1 MGEGIA
7 AHDNFELLLPLRDG
21 SCFLPMRVSDY
32 FAKLRTP
39 KLVLWC
45 YLAWYAAIV
54 PFYFDPS
61 PILWLTAIGISALIG
76 IALIF
81 ATKVP
86 GLPMDGWTKF
96 RLFLFPFCVS
106 SYSALIKG
114 KGFIL
119 LFPTEMKPLLAG
131 IGACLG
137 VIAFQRLCVAL
148 VPPGLQADGPPGDT
162 GCP

>member
-1 MGEGIA
+1 MV
-7 AHDNFELLLPLRDG
+7 PR
-21 SCFLPMRVSDY
+21 SMRVIAY
-32 FAKLRTP
+32 FAKLKLP

-45 YLAWYAAIV
+45 YLAWYLAVI

-61 PILWLTAIGISALIG
+61 PVIWLSALGISALIG

-86 GLPMDGWTKF
+86 GQPMEGWTKF

-114 KGFIL
+114 RGFIL
-119 LFPTEMKPLLAG
+119 LFPTEPQPLCAG
-131 IGACLG
+131 IAACTAMVL
-137 VIAFQRLCVAL
+137 FQRACKAL
-148 VPPGLQADGPPGDT
+148 VRPV
-162 GCP
+162 

>member
-1 MGEGIA
+1 MGEGGRAESGDDGVAVIRFQITIYA
-7 AHDNFELLLPLRDG
+7 LFPRLRNG
-21 SCFLPMRVSDY
+21 SCFRPMRVIDY
-32 FAKLRTP
+32 FAKLRVP

-45 YLAWYAAIV
+45 YLAWYLAII

-61 PILWLTAIGISALIG
+61 PVIWLSAAGISALIG

-86 GLPMDGWTKF
+86 GQAMDGWTKF

-119 LFPTEMKPLLAG
+119 LFPTELRPLLAG
-131 IGACLG
+131 IAACVAG
-137 VIAFQRLCVAL
+137 VVFQRICRAL
-148 VPPGLQADGPPGDT
+148 ARP
-162 GCP
+162 